1 MAHHQ
6 GMTLLAINAAVLGSG
21 LNQGPMQ
28 RRFHADPLVQ
38 SAEYLLQER
47 APNLLIDEVDRTA
60 ITPPPRPTANPVSD
74 ELQKA

>member
-6 GMTLLAINAAVLGSG
+6 GMTLLAIDSVVLD
-21 LNQGPMQ
+21 QPMQ

-47 APNLLIDEVDRTA
+47 APNLLIDEVDRA
-60 ITPPPRPTANPVSD
+60 ALAPPQAAAENSISD
-74 ELQKA
+74 ELQNA